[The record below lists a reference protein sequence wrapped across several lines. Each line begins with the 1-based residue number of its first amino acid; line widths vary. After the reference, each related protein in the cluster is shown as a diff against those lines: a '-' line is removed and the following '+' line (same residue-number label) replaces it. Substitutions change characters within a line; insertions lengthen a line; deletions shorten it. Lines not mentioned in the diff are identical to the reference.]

1 MSYFVGFDNS
11 NAVGAEIGEAKDGRL
26 LLSHFGG
33 KAHLHSQFGIPVIFI
48 IGHCLSEASSD
59 RPASPLWGR
68 LGVQFLRHME
78 APFTFPMLALT
89 PLEQIVALFFCFPYL
104 TVSFSRL
111 GTVPVLYSTMSH
123 HLADYLAHSSL
134 QKYFLIG
141 QKNGMS

>member
-11 NAVGAEIGEAKDGRL
+11 NAVGTEIGEAKGGRL

-33 KAHLHSQFGIPVIFI
+33 KAHLHSQFGTPVIFI
-48 IGHCLSEASSD
+48 TGHYLSEASFD
-59 RPASPLWGR
+59 CPASPPWGR
-68 LGVQFLRHME
+68 LGVQLLHHME
-78 APFTFPMLALT
+78 APFTFPILVLT
-89 PLEQIVALFFCFPYL
+89 TLEQIVALYFCFPYL

-111 GTVPVLYSTMSH
+111 GTVPVLYSTKSY
-123 HLADYLAHSSL
+123 HLADYLAYSSL